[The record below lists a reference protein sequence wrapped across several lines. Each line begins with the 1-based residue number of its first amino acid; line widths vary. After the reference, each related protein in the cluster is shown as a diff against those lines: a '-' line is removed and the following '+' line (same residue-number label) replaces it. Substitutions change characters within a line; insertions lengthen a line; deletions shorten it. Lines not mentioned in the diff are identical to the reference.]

1 LVVAVVVAAAA
12 LGIAACG
19 SSSSSSS
26 GSTSGSGST
35 TGATSSGGGFT
46 YGYSIPTGQNPWINT
61 IAEAAQ
67 ATAGAAG
74 GEGEVSD
81 SKLEPGTAVAQLTRS
96 LAAGANVLAVA
107 PAQVPQALQSTL
119 GKATSGGAAALAT
132 EWSFVKGEPEAAPQA
147 PVQGQANI
155 DREKLAIEVMETIN
169 AADPAGAKVIFVG
182 LPFPTPPLDFF
193 EEILEEQLGKSELVA
208 NLDDPTDNAQG
219 ALGPLNGALAANSDA
234 TAIVTYSGPSALA
247 AVEAVKSAGLTGK
260 VDVYSIELDTAVAKD
275 VEAGTVA
282 AAWDMNPIELGEAL
296 GELMV
301 AAGEG
306 KPEAEWAKT
315 VVVDAKKY
323 TKENIGSWKDWAS
336 GS

>member
-1 LVVAVVVAAAA
+1 MVVVVAAAA
-12 LGIAACG
+12 LGLAACG
-19 SSSSSSS
+19 SSSSSSSSS

-35 TGATSSGGGFT
+35 TETTSSGGGFT

-81 SKLEPGTAVAQLTRS
+81 SKLEPGAAVAQLTRS

-119 GKATSGGAAALAT
+119 AKATSGGAAALAT
-132 EWSFVKGEPEAAPQA
+132 EWSFVKGEPEASPQA
-147 PVQGQANI
+147 PVQGQASI

-169 AADPAGAKVIFVG
+169 TADPAGGKVIFVG
-182 LPFPTPPLDFF
+182 LPFPTPPLDF
-193 EEILEEQLGKSELVA
+193 LEEHLGKSELVA

-282 AAWDMNPIELGEAL
+282 AAWDMNPVELGEAL

-323 TKENIGSWKDWAS
+323 TKENVGSWKDWAS